1 MRSNNYYRTTRR
13 QVCRD
18 ATDWPSLRAQQKT
31 RNNHLIISRLV
42 EQITD
47 LTVSLWIGLE
57 RSQQLRADRSGLL
70 QSEIV
75 GFGGWWLENLFSKTI
90 IRQRQWFAIA
100 NNSHHADKSPETPPT
115 DRASERNKKTR
126 NNHLIISRLVAGG
139 GLEPPT
145 SGLWARQANQLLHP
159 AMYLY
164 SKWSSCVLLVQ
175 RYK

>member
-1 MRSNNYYRTTRR
+1 MKDILDSNGRSSWEVTA
-13 QVCRD
+13 V
-18 ATDWPSLRAQQKT
+18 
-31 RNNHLIISRLV
+31 
-42 EQITD
+42 
-47 LTVSLWIGLE
+47 
-57 RSQQLRADRSGLL
+57 GLL

-164 SKWSSCVLLVQ
+164 SKMEFLCFASAKVWQKNETSKSATKIIQNSYKTAQPFHSSKCHNRLIFIFFV
-175 RYK
+175 